1 LEKQLHTGTASNP
14 VAVERVLEIQNL
26 IDTGRMIAESALA
39 RKESRGSHYRRDFPN
54 TDPAYEHMITI

>member
-1 LEKQLHTGTASNP
+1 M
-14 VAVERVLEIQNL
+14 ERVLELQNL

-54 TDPAYEHMITI
+54 TDPVFDKMIII